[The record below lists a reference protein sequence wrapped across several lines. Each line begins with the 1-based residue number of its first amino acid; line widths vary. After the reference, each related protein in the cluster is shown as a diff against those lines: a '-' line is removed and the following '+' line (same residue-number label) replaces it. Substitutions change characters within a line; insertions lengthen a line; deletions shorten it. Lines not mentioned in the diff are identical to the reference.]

1 MHRKGVA
8 YRNESNAHNEI
19 SWDKKDGKKLGKVY
33 STVQYVL
40 YTPAHSCN
48 NEYGI
53 EAEFMNVQFLLRF
66 LGIVFKVI
74 RFKVSVN
81 NVHITN

>member
-19 SWDKKDGKKLGKVY
+19 SWEKKDGKKLGKVY
-33 STVQYVL
+33 TLQYSFYCTLQHIQATMNTKV
-40 YTPAHSCN
+40 
-48 NEYGI
+48 
-53 EAEFMNVQFLLRF
+53 EFMNVQLSLRC
-66 LGIVFKVI
+66 LGIILRVL

-81 NVHITN
+81 NVWITD